1 MASASAPTLACS
13 VVGKRI
19 AIMSYGSRGDMQ
31 PFVALGTRLQEEG
44 ASVLLVTNIDHLEFV
59 SSFGLAV
66 VATAGSCHDDL
77 QSPEFLRGIATGDFG
92 PYFARQYRQNAARM
106 PERTRKER
114 EAVEAFAPD
123 LLYATPLTYQSACR
137 LSSALGVPM
146 ALGSLFPAEAPLSNL
161 GVRPFR
167 APEHPTFIHWSPEL
181 TKLQPW
187 QAVSHRVTGFLV
199 VGAQEDGR
207 AQDHVFGGAEARR
220 RLEAFLAAGEAPVYM
235 GWGSMPV
242 PRETASLAVRAL
254 KRAGLRGVVLG
265 GWAKLDATMLAGQ
278 PDEEELL
285 AYAAEHV
292 IFVRNAPH
300 EWLLPR
306 CSVTVHHGGAG
317 TVAAALRAGV
327 PTVVTPCGLDQPENA
342 RVVEASGC
350 GVALPQIASVTA
362 EGLAAALERCAH
374 DEEMRARSKAMAA
387 RLRSEDGLGC
397 VVEEIAAYL
406 EQKARESRGVAEA
419 RAQATA
425 LRLAARDFTRN
436 VVARSPLAQHFAGV
450 VAARRAARSVA

>member
-1 MASASAPTLACS
+1 
-13 VVGKRI
+13 
-19 AIMSYGSRGDMQ
+19 MSYGSRGDMQ

-181 TKLQPW
+181 TRLQPW
-187 QAVSHRVTGFLV
+187 QSASHKVTGFLV
-199 VGAQEDGR
+199 VGRQGDGR
-207 AQDHVFGGAEARR
+207 AEDSAFGRAETRR
-220 RLEAFLAAGEAPVYM
+220 RLEAFLDAGEPPVYM
-235 GWGSMPV
+235 GWGSMVV
-242 PRETASLAVRAL
+242 PPETVGLAVRAL
-254 KRAGLRGVVLG
+254 QRAGLRGVILG
-265 GWAKLDATMLAGQ
+265 GWAGLDAAMLPEDLQ
-278 PDEEELL
+278 T
-285 AYAAEHV
+285 YAAERV
-292 IFVRNAPH
+292 LFVPSAPH

-306 CSVTVHHGGAG
+306 CVATVHHGGAG

-327 PTVVTPCGLDQPENA
+327 PTVVTPCGLDQGDNT

-350 GVALPQIASVTA
+350 GVALPQIASVTPEA
-362 EGLAAALERCAH
+362 LAAALQRCAR
-374 DEEMRARSKAMAA
+374 DAAMRARCEAMAA
-387 RLRSEDGLGC
+387 ALRSEDGLGA
-397 VVEEIAAYL
+397 VVEELAGYL
-406 EQKARESRGVAEA
+406 ERQGRA
-419 RAQATA
+419 RAQARA
-425 LRLAARDFTRN
+425 GAAPQ
-436 VVARSPLAQHFAGV
+436 VAAWSPLAWA
-450 VAARRAARSVA
+450 AARRAARSAA